1 MIPIWA
7 AGASVEWPRLSHPAT
22 DRCYTTSQLNST
34 GQNVGFF
41 TKEHLDCIKR
51 AINAGVY
58 IYMVWNHKAACCQS
72 VAAVAVRAF
81 CLLAYNRLKALLNRD
96 VAHMYI
102 GTTDVVRGCWFLTPP
117 LRLMLFQTSL
127 CWNLTTNMLNRNDI
141 MLFLCWVSQPVHFTK
156 LRYWQKTVV

>member
-1 MIPIWA
+1 MLKWI
-7 AGASVEWPRLSHPAT
+7 
-22 DRCYTTSQLNST
+22 
-34 GQNVGFF
+34 GFCMF
-41 TKEHLDCIKR
+41 KLAERAKENLPGGSLKYLFVYLKIRIFKCSYCTI
-51 AINAGVY
+51 Y
-58 IYMVWNHKAACCQS
+58 IYLLWNHKAACCQS